1 MPPSKSKCAKTQC
14 KHKPTVPIDPSK
26 GVQSIPGMI
35 QLMLDWHHKM
45 KIRGHQP
52 AWSFKNIER
61 FYRMYHKY
69 KETGTLCPAEI
80 QTLRNTVNG
89 VPTNENPRGWSIRTW
104 EAEHYPAEKGI
115 ALVPPKDATS
125 LETLLPQEA
134 FQNLFDWMHHTRATD
149 FNADE
154 FVISVYHQFKKI
166 GRLTDRQREALIKIA
181 CRKEVRDWV
190 CQNPDKKGT
199 GLPPAE
205 PEPAGCMLI
214 DDEDDD

>member
-1 MPPSKSKCAKTQC
+1 ML
-14 KHKPTVPIDPSK
+14 
-26 GVQSIPGMI
+26 

-45 KIRGHQP
+45 VIRGHPP

-69 KETGTLCPAEI
+69 KETGTLTPAEM

-115 ALVPPKDATS
+115 APVPPNDVAGCA
-125 LETLLPQEA
+125 TLLPEEA
-134 FQNLFDWMHHTRATD
+134 FQNLIDWMHHAQPAD
-149 FNADE
+149 FNAAE
-154 FVISVYHQFKKI
+154 FVISVYHQFKKT

-181 CRKEVRDWV
+181 CRKDVRDWV
-190 CQNPDKKGT
+190 RSNPDKKGT
-199 GLPPAE
+199 GPPP
-205 PEPAGCMLI
+205 PEPPPELAPEGCMLI
-214 DDEDDD
+214 DDEDDN